1 MTKPQLSAD
10 DERDLRDAASDAWKQ
25 PSGRFFPH
33 LRARMLFQSDP
44 RVQRIAK
51 LDPATIA
58 LFLQVAVMLWQ
69 WWRDNKIS
77 EPSVVAMSGE
87 PCFAGVPGDYE

>member
-10 DERDLRDAASDAWKQ
+10 DQRELRDAASDAWKQ
-25 PSGRFFPH
+25 TGYRLFPK
-33 LRARMLFQSDP
+33 LRARILFQQDS

-58 LFLQVAVMLWQ
+58 LFLQIAVMLWK
-69 WWRDNKIS
+69 WWRDRKVS
-77 EPSVVAMSGE
+77 DPSIVASAGE
-87 PCFAGVPGDYE
+87 PTFGASE